1 MPVFLVSSADGAG
14 MDHPSM
20 EVEADGNHHGYDVG
34 MECHRIKQ
42 RITLKAQPHV
52 PWVLNGTQNSGS
64 PTKQL
69 FFVKNKSCHSLQGEF
84 KTTVEPHILSQ
95 TIRVDFQ

>member
-1 MPVFLVSSADGAG
+1 

-42 RITLKAQPHV
+42 K
-52 PWVLNGTQNSGS
+52 
-64 PTKQL
+64 
-69 FFVKNKSCHSLQGEF
+69 
-84 KTTVEPHILSQ
+84 
-95 TIRVDFQ
+95 IR

>member
-1 MPVFLVSSADGAG
+1 MIWESGEWLVIWYARILVSSADGAG

-42 RITLKAQPHV
+42 KLR
-52 PWVLNGTQNSGS
+52 
-64 PTKQL
+64 
-69 FFVKNKSCHSLQGEF
+69 
-84 KTTVEPHILSQ
+84 
-95 TIRVDFQ
+95 

>member
-1 MPVFLVSSADGAG
+1 

-42 RITLKAQPHV
+42 RINVESTTSCTR
-52 PWVLNGTQNSGS
+52 VLQDAELGFYFLSS
-64 PTKQL
+64 P

-84 KTTVEPHILSQ
+84 
-95 TIRVDFQ
+95 

>member
-1 MPVFLVSSADGAG
+1 MIWESDEWLVIWYPRILVSSADGVG

-42 RITLKAQPHV
+42 
-52 PWVLNGTQNSGS
+52 
-64 PTKQL
+64 
-69 FFVKNKSCHSLQGEF
+69 E
-84 KTTVEPHILSQ
+84 
-95 TIRVDFQ
+95 

>member
-1 MPVFLVSSADGAG
+1 MPQISVGYGLHGFGNLEWLVGVCPALVSSADGAG

-42 RITLKAQPHV
+42 NNV
-52 PWVLNGTQNSGS
+52 ES
-64 PTKQL
+64 
-69 FFVKNKSCHSLQGEF
+69 
-84 KTTVEPHILSQ
+84 TTS
-95 TIRVDFQ
+95 

>member
-1 MPVFLVSSADGAG
+1 MRGLHQCRIWLTGIWESDEWLVIWYARILVSSADGAG

-42 RITLKAQPHV
+42 KLR
-52 PWVLNGTQNSGS
+52 
-64 PTKQL
+64 
-69 FFVKNKSCHSLQGEF
+69 
-84 KTTVEPHILSQ
+84 
-95 TIRVDFQ
+95 

>member
-1 MPVFLVSSADGAG
+1 MLGFHQCRIWLTGIWESDEWLVIWYPRILVSSANGVG

-42 RITLKAQPHV
+42 KLR
-52 PWVLNGTQNSGS
+52 
-64 PTKQL
+64 
-69 FFVKNKSCHSLQGEF
+69 
-84 KTTVEPHILSQ
+84 
-95 TIRVDFQ
+95 